1 MDKTAFNFLIAK
13 AAHDSFELHFTLE
26 IYYGIPS
33 LYLVTHTGPAYLLR
47 FIYPMAA
54 RDRSR
59 SRSPTRAKKSS
70 GLKWKQ
76 KKPATQTN
84 DPADRRERDY
94 RDENRRPDR
103 RDPRDRNDEFDRKP
117 KREDTVGARQERG
130 VSDDADTTKMP
141 ATAPPAANSIAA
153 KFGAAGARYT
163 ASNKPAGDAAAASA
177 GSSQLPASNSTAP
190 TSTTTSTTAI
200 PRPSNEE
207 MIIVN
212 INDRLGTKAAIPCLA
227 SDPVKMFKV
236 MVAARI
242 GRQPHEILI
251 KRQGERPFKD
261 ILTLADYGVSNGVQ
275 LDLELDTGD

>member
-1 MDKTAFNFLIAK
+1 MDKTAFNFSIAK

-47 FIYPMAA
+47 SIYPMAA

-84 DPADRRERDY
+84 DPADRSERDY

-103 RDPRDRNDEFDRKP
+103 RDPRDRKVEFDRKP
-117 KREDTVGARQERG
+117 KREDTVSARQDQ
-130 VSDDADTTKMP
+130 VPDDASATISP
-141 ATAPPAANSIAA
+141 AIAPPAANSIAA

-190 TSTTTSTTAI
+190 ESTSTSITAI